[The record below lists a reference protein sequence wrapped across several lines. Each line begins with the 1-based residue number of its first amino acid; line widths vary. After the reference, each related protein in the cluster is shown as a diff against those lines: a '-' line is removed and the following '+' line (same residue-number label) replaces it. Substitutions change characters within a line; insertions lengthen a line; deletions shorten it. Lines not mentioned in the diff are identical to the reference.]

1 MEPLDYEKAGVRY
14 DMLDAFKRACQRRD
28 GNGDAARIELG
39 RDGNGDAA
47 RIELGMATGTQIEL
61 N

>member
-28 GNGDAARIELG
+28 GNGE
-39 RDGNGDAA
+39 DGNGDAA